1 MGNVEV
7 VTVVSAESQEA
18 VEIDLQLLDC
28 VTWPRGQDDPSH
40 SGAGSKRWLS
50 PSDATLL
57 RAELLPLAAE
67 ADPIK
72 RAVDLIDYA
81 QSSGTGV
88 AVILP

>member
-1 MGNVEV
+1 MTDSGV
-7 VTVVSAESQEA
+7 VTVVSAESQQA
-18 VEIDLQLLDC
+18 VDIDLRLLDS
-28 VTWPRGQDDPSH
+28 VTLPTGQQDPSH
-40 SGAGSKRWLS
+40 GGVGTKRWLS
-50 PSDATLL
+50 PSETAIL
-57 RAELLPLAAE
+57 RAALLPLAAG

>member
-1 MGNVEV
+1 MTDSGV
-7 VTVVSAESQEA
+7 VTVVGAESQEA
-18 VEIDLQLLDC
+18 VDIDLRLLDS
-28 VTWPRGQDDPSH
+28 VSWPTGQDDPSH
-40 SGAGSKRWLS
+40 GGAGSKRWLS
-50 PSDATLL
+50 PSEAAIL
-57 RAELLPLAAE
+57 RSELLPLAAG